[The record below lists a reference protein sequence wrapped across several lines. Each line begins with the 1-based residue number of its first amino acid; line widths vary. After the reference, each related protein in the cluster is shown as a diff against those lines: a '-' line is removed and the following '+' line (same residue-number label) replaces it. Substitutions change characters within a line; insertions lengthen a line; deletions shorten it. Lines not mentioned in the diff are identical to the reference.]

1 MKENKREDHIIRN
14 TNSPAEDK
22 AAYQNALYRL
32 RETAENLTNDT
43 LRFIGILLEIK
54 TYGWHRIDGYKTIE
68 ELAEMEFGFSRT
80 TTYQYL
86 KIGTRFMEKKND
98 GFMLKPAFQNYGI
111 SQLME
116 LCPCEEKDILE
127 RFSPDMTIREI
138 RDLKK
143 SLKSPK
149 NPKASEKSVPLAE
162 VRQTVCEL
170 ELNGLEDYQTREEDI
185 LVNIYQ
191 AISKHSDH
199 RLRILIDY
207 PVT

>member
-1 MKENKREDHIIRN
+1 MKEVNKEYSITKNIPPSEDE
-14 TNSPAEDK
+14 T
-22 AAYQNALYRL
+22 AYQNALHLL
-32 RETAENLTNDT
+32 RETVKNLTNDT
-43 LRFIGILLEIK
+43 FRFIGLLLEIK
-54 TYGWHRIDGYKTIE
+54 TYGWHHIGGYKTIE
-68 ELAEMEFGFSRT
+68 ELAEKELGLSRT
-80 TTYQYL
+80 ATYQYL
-86 KIGTRFMEKKND
+86 KIGIRFMEKRND
-98 GFMLKPAFQNYGI
+98 AFVLKPSFQNYGI

-149 NPKASEKSVPLAE
+149 ASEKSTIQTE

-191 AISKHSDH
+191 AISKHPDH
-199 RLRILIDY
+199 PLRILIDY
-207 PVT
+207 PVI